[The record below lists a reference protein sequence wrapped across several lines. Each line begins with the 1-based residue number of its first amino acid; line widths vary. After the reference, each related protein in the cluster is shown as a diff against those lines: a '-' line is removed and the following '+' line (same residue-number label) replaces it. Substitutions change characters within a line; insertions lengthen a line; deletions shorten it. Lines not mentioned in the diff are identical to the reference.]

1 MAAVEVKNLVKHY
14 GSIEAVQGVSFTID
28 KGEIFG
34 LIGPNGAGKTTVLR
48 IIATLLQITSGTAK
62 ILDYDVE
69 KQPNEIRRFIS
80 YLPEDAGAYKTLTG
94 KAYLQFIA
102 NFFDVKKT
110 QEMVQKGIEIAD
122 LDERINDKVDTYSK
136 GMKRRLLVG
145 RTLMTNPKL
154 AILDEPTS
162 GLDVVNAQEVRR
174 IIKNTAKHGAAV
186 LLSSHN
192 MLEVEYLCDRISLI
206 AEGKIVEEGKP
217 DALMKALGNIIKKE
231 MKELLTPAT
240 ILPIVFVAIIFGSMG
255 NVIGGLE
262 EESQEVP
269 VIGFIDADNS
279 NLSSIVTSI
288 LNDYADVVLCRLQLI
303 KYQ

>member
-102 NFFDVKKT
+102 NFFDTKKT

-174 IIKNTAKHGAAV
+174 IIKNTAKQGAAV

-217 DALMKALGNIIKKE
+217 DALMKKYDANNIE
-231 MKELLTPAT
+231 E
-240 ILPIVFVAIIFGSMG
+240 VF
-255 NVIGGLE
+255 
-262 EESQEVP
+262 
-269 VIGFIDADNS
+269 
-279 NLSSIVTSI
+279 TK
-288 LNDYADVVLCRLQLI
+288 VVQ
-303 KYQ
+303 